1 MIKKTSKRKLNKIWK
16 KSDDSSIKD
25 KLTNY
30 NIEGS
35 ILYNNPIRLINT
47 PEFEDKRDEY
57 CDDIIID
64 NSYLFESIF
73 YLRHNNMNIINF
85 TRNFQP

>member
-25 KLTNY
+25 KL
-30 NIEGS
+30 
-35 ILYNNPIRLINT
+35 INT
-47 PEFEDKRDEY
+47 PEFEDKRGEY